1 MASVIFDFDSTLIR
15 VESLEEILRPH
26 LEANPKLAEE
36 METITNRGMEG
47 LISFRESLEQRLAMA
62 QPRLADVQKFG
73 ESAKAYL
80 TEGLDQVIIWLQG
93 KGADVHIVSGGL
105 KEAIV
110 PLAAELGMTED
121 HVHAVALKWQPDGSL
136 EGIDLNDP
144 FSDTKRAG
152 FAQLRPKLA
161 SPCIVIGDGYTDF
174 ELFNSGLAEHFI
186 AFTAH
191 KRREAV
197 VANNC
202 PEANDKHSLIQ
213 LLESFL

>member
-1 MASVIFDFDSTLIR
+1 MPSVIFDFDSTLIR

-26 LEANPKLAEE
+26 LEADPTLAEE
-36 METITNRGMEG
+36 MEAITNRGMEG
-47 LISFRESLEQRLAMA
+47 LISFRESLEQRLALA
-62 QPRLADVQKFG
+62 QPTLTDVTQFG
-73 ESAKAYL
+73 ESARQYL

-93 KGADVHIVSGGL
+93 KGVDVHIVSGGL

-110 PLAAELGMTED
+110 PLAAELGVRED
-121 HVHAVALKWQPDGSL
+121 HVHAVALMWRPDGRL
-136 EGIDLNDP
+136 EGLDRNDP

-152 FAQLRPKLA
+152 FAKLRPHLA

-174 ELFNSGLAEHFI
+174 ELFHAGLAEHFI

-191 KRREAV
+191 KRRAAV
-197 VANNC
+197 VANKC
-202 PEANDKHSLIQ
+202 PEATDKYRLIQ